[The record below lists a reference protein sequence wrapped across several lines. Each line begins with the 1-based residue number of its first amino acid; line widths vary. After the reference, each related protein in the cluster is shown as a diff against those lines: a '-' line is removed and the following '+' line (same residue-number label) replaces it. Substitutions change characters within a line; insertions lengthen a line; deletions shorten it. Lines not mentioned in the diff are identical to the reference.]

1 MIQLGGLWHHRPTS
15 ISHHIQLFLSLKLLD
30 HSPTSHAH
38 PLNQSLHFSFPI
50 YLSIYIS
57 LYSHITHSHTRSF
70 FLSPNFLLLL
80 SHYNSFLSQPFLS
93 SSSPLKFSTYP
104 TNNPTMNALA
114 ATNRNFRHASRL
126 LGLDSKIEK
135 SLLIPFREIK
145 VWRNFFFNFSSL
157 VLFVFQ
163 GNLTAVCVCVF
174 DYGQVECTIPK
185 DDGSL
190 VSYVGFR
197 VQHDNARGPMKG
209 GIRYHP
215 EVCCSHS
222 FLVSVQTFFLCRF

>member
-57 LYSHITHSHTRSF
+57 LYSHITHTHTHTHTRSF

-145 VWRNFFFNFSSL
+145 V
-157 VLFVFQ
+157 
-163 GNLTAVCVCVF
+163 
-174 DYGQVECTIPK
+174 
-185 DDGSL
+185 
-190 VSYVGFR
+190 
-197 VQHDNARGPMKG
+197 
-209 GIRYHP
+209 
-215 EVCCSHS
+215 
-222 FLVSVQTFFLCRF
+222 